1 MNIWNLCKNHKA
13 SCLIIVYSYIAILN
27 YEALLIYTSNKLH
40 DYCKLLLWGI
50 PRESTLK
57 IFYDNFKKLII
68 KNFMKRKKEIGI
80 KIQFDDKEYSKE
92 EIEFL
97 WERFIFILA
106 EAQNIDFDP
115 KITRNLIKTMI
126 SEIFKGTKET
136 RTPLN
141 TDE

>member
-1 MNIWNLCKNHKA
+1 MKN
-13 SCLIIVYSYIAILN
+13 
-27 YEALLIYTSNKLH
+27 
-40 DYCKLLLWGI
+40 
-50 PRESTLK
+50 
-57 IFYDNFKKLII
+57 KKDLGVI
-68 KNFMKRKKEIGI
+68 
-80 KIQFDDKEYSKE
+80 IQFDDKEYSKE

-106 EAQNIDFDP
+106 EAQNIDFDS

-126 SEIFKGTKET
+126 SEIFKDTKGT